1 VLFRERDWPFR
12 RDLLGWPAIVV
23 YTLAALLFG
32 FLGREIRDTV
42 QGSLFVGRNFYGE
55 LRVRQYNNYYD
66 WDGYRNLVHG
76 SINHGEQYTH
86 PARQKEPVTYYC
98 ADTGVGRFMAARVV
112 GSPQRVALI
121 GLGTGTLA
129 AYGRIGDFY
138 RFYEINPMVPRIAH
152 TYFTYLKQSDALVDI
167 RMGDAR
173 LSLERQS
180 PQNYDLIAVDAF
192 SSDAIPVHL
201 LTREALALY
210 FRHLKPRGVLAV
222 HISNPS
228 SIAAPRLSAKR
239 PASLKP
245 RTTTRAPATAPPGCS
260 SPPIRRSSPAPN
272 TRPGFPPRRP
282 PGCGFGPTIIRTST
296 RC

>member
-1 VLFRERDWPFR
+1 
-12 RDLLGWPAIVV
+12 
-23 YTLAALLFG
+23 
-32 FLGREIRDTV
+32 
-42 QGSLFVGRNFYGE
+42 
-55 LRVRQYNNYYD
+55 
-66 WDGYRNLVHG
+66 
-76 SINHGEQYTH
+76 
-86 PARQKEPVTYYC
+86 
-98 ADTGVGRFMAARVV
+98 MAARVV

-210 FRHLKPRGVLAV
+210 FRHLKPRGVLAC
-222 HISNPS
+222 
-228 SIAAPRLSAKR
+228 L
-239 PASLKP
+239 LY
-245 RTTTRAPATAPPGCS
+245 
-260 SPPIRRSSPAPN
+260 
-272 TRPGFPPRRP
+272 
-282 PGCGFGPTIIRTST
+282 TS
-296 RC
+296 RCV

>member
-1 VLFRERDWPFR
+1 
-12 RDLLGWPAIVV
+12 
-23 YTLAALLFG
+23 
-32 FLGREIRDTV
+32 
-42 QGSLFVGRNFYGE
+42 
-55 LRVRQYNNYYD
+55 
-66 WDGYRNLVHG
+66 
-76 SINHGEQYTH
+76 
-86 PARQKEPVTYYC
+86 
-98 ADTGVGRFMAARVV
+98 
-112 GSPQRVALI
+112 VALI
-121 GLGTGTLA
+121 GLGAGTLA

-222 HISNPS
+222 HISNRYIDLEPVLDRGAAALGKTARVFETEDNDAGTCYGTTWVL
-228 SIAAPRLSAKR
+228 IAADPTVFAGAEYQAGTPS
-239 PASLKP
+239 
-245 RTTTRAPATAPPGCS
+245 T
-260 SPPIRRSSPAPN
+260 PAPWLRVWTDDYSN
-272 TRPGFPPRRP
+272 LFKVLK
-282 PGCGFGPTIIRTST
+282 
-296 RC
+296 